1 MANIMPAYIS
11 TRQIAKNIGAATD
24 TVSKLA
30 VELGLGTPGQFKNS
44 PRTFDALAA
53 VKLEREF
60 FNRKTGELR
69 NKILAIQAERLRN
82 AELMA
87 GLAGLAQAYEPQVGR
102 ALTAIGIA
110 AAKVR
115 RNAGNDIVSRDGK
128 TKFINSI
135 NRDGAD
141 LDAALRN
148 LTATL

>member
-1 MANIMPAYIS
+1 MTYTS
-11 TRQIAKNIGAATD
+11 TRQIAKNLGTSTD
-24 TVSKLA
+24 SVTKLA
-30 VELGLGTPGQFKNS
+30 NELNLGTVGAFKNS
-44 PRTFDALAA
+44 PRTFDPLAA
-53 VKLEREF
+53 VTLEREY

-69 NKILAIQAERLRN
+69 NKILSLQSARLRN

-87 GLAGLAQAYEPQVGR
+87 GLAGLAAAYEPRVGK
-102 ALTAIGIA
+102 ALVDIGLA

-115 RNAGNDIVSRDGK
+115 RSGGNDITTRDGK
-128 TKFINSI
+128 AKFLNSI